1 VAGSAWTEA
10 NIGQKY
16 RMNGRDHEDRSDDLL
31 WFVEGGAAYIE
42 RGHYLNVMDL
52 VWMRGISI

>member
-52 VWMRGISI
+52 V